1 MAEELI
7 PIVMFISLAAVLIFL
22 FWFRFRSR
30 ESMNQTIRLA
40 LDKGQELSPELID
53 RLGHPKAGKY
63 KDLRL
68 GVIWLSIAAG
78 LALLGFAV
86 GEFAEEALHGTLAS
100 AALPFAI
107 GIGYLILHKVTG
119 DDEDPVRD
127 AD

>member
-1 MAEELI
+1 
-7 PIVMFISLAAVLIFL
+7 MFISLAAVLIFL